1 MSGEI
6 KHDRCRF
13 LGTAA
18 MILAATHLGMFRS
31 ADAQSRKAEPADVP
45 AAPADGLSP
54 FRINVP
60 EEALVDLR
68 RRIAATRWPDRE
80 TVTDR
85 SQGVQLA
92 RIQAL
97 VSYCLTPYA
106 FKVQLQL
113 SSGMAATR
121 RPVGARVPAVGR
133 SG

>member
-1 MSGEI
+1 V
-6 KHDRCRF
+6 
-13 LGTAA
+13 
-18 MILAATHLGMFRS
+18 ILAATQLGMFRS